1 MPSHTTGSRTL
12 VPVAGATLV
21 GDLTVPV
28 AARGLVLFPHDNP
41 TGQLHDRRVATA
53 LADVGMAT
61 LLFGLL
67 TETEQVV
74 DARTGHVR
82 FDVPLLAARLV
93 DVTDWTRAQP
103 TTADLRIGYF
113 GRSTGAAAALVAAA
127 ACSKVVSAV
136 VSQSGRPD
144 LAAHALEQV
153 QAPTLLIV
161 GGDDFPVIAL
171 NRDALAR
178 LRVQCRLEIV
188 PGAGHLFE
196 EPDAQERVAALA
208 RHWFEWHLTRP
219 PGG

>member
-1 MPSHTTGSRTL
+1 MPSHATGSRTL

-21 GDLTVPV
+21 GDLSVPA
-28 AARGLVLFPHDNP
+28 AARALVLFPHGGP
-41 TGQLHDRRVATA
+41 TGQLHHRRVASA

-67 TETEQVV
+67 TETEEVV

-93 DVTDWTRAQP
+93 DATDWTRAQP
-103 TTADLRIGYF
+103 ATARLRIGYF
-113 GRSTGAAAALVAAA
+113 GRSTAAAAALVAAA
-127 ACSKVVSAV
+127 ARPKAVSAV

-144 LAAHALEQV
+144 LAAHALHQV

-161 GGDDFPVIAL
+161 GGDDLPVIAL

-178 LRVQCRLEIV
+178 LRVESMLEIV

-196 EPDAQERVAALA
+196 EPDAQERGVALS
-208 RHWFEWHLTRP
+208 RRWFERHLTRP
-219 PGG
+219 PAS